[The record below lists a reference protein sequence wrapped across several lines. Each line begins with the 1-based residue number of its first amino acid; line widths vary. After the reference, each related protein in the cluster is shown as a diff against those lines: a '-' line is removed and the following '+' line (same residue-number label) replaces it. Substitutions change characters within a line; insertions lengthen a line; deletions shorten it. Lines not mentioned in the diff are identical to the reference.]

1 MQFKSFFVKITSEE
15 SIAISVLLFTL
26 TPMSE
31 LAKEIIGNDSHA
43 ARWRREGNVSA
54 LNRAQQLDVEPFLE
68 SYSCH
73 VMIGFGDIIN
83 NVWQRYEKR
92 IKKLYNDTL
101 K

>member
-1 MQFKSFFVKITSEE
+1 M
-15 SIAISVLLFTL
+15 
-26 TPMSE
+26 
-31 LAKEIIGNDSHA
+31 EIIGNDSYTLWLA
-43 ARWRREGNVSA
+43 CSGKGIVADG
-54 LNRAQQLDVEPFLE
+54 AQQVDVEPFLE